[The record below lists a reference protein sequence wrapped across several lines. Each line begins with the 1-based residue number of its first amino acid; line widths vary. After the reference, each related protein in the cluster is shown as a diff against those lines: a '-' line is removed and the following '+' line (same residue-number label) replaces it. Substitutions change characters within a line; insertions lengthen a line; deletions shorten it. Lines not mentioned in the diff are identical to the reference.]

1 MRPTTAYRLA
11 IVSALTAVL
20 VATLPTVLPL
30 AAGQEKEKETT
41 SKGQVKI
48 GLHKQK
54 MEAGKLYQVKVD
66 AEGFSP
72 NVSLRPGY
80 FVNSE
85 TLNMGDTF
93 QGFVLPTTTTDH
105 RITVL
110 PSLYDD
116 LDDKTFDYKITVTP
130 IPLVEKPVL
139 EEKFKLAATDPL
151 YMNEGIGNE
160 KFPHKAFTIQ
170 MKARQI
176 YIITL
181 KGGTKELDPML
192 FLEGP
197 GGKILA
203 RDDDG
208 GGNMNARIFIQP
220 RRGGEHKIIAT
231 TTTKDFGEFAV
242 TVQTTDKGE
251 K

>member
-1 MRPTTAYRLA
+1 MRPTTVCRLLIA
-11 IVSALTAVL
+11 STLIAVL
-20 VATLPTVLPL
+20 AATLPTVLPP
-30 AAGQEKEKETT
+30 AAGQEKETT

-72 NVSLRPGY
+72 TVSLRPGY

-85 TLNMGDTF
+85 TINMGDTF
-93 QGFVLPTTTTDH
+93 QGFVLPTTTADH

-130 IPLVEKPVL
+130 IPLAEKPIL
-139 EEKFKLAATDPL
+139 DEKFKLAATDAV
-151 YMNEGIGNE
+151 YMNEGVGNE
-160 KFPHKAFTIQ
+160 KYPHKAFTIQ

-181 KGGTKELDPML
+181 KGAAKELDPML

-197 GGKILA
+197 GGKIVA